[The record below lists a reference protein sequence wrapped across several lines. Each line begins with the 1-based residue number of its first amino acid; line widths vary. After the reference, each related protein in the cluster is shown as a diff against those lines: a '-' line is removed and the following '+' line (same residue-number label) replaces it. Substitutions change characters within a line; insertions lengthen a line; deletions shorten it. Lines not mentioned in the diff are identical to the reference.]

1 MKKIITAIGNE
12 NLNNILKKDNN
23 IEIVINDIQY
33 KEGII
38 EILEENPDIDF
49 IILNNLIQ
57 GEISTEELV
66 NKIIKINKKI
76 KIILI
81 LEKYEELTENSLY
94 NLGIYKII
102 YNNKISVQELLKIIN
117 ENNKITEEDKILKIN
132 IFEKKNHK
140 KEIIKNNNIVKY
152 KFKVD
157 SNNTEKQKNNKL
169 IKIILNK
176 LSKNKRNKTKQYYPK
191 IITVIGP
198 NGVGK
203 SIISINLAK
212 INIYSK
218 NKILLVDFS
227 HINNSICTILG
238 IKKYPKNN
246 SENILENIIKVNKK
260 IDFILY
266 KFLINSE
273 NKIDLLKINEI
284 KNKYDLIIIDFEKNA
299 SPEIIKNIINISNF
313 IMFISDTNFS
323 EISKSINLLKI
334 FINKY
339 KIDKNKFN
347 ILFNKYNSESLNLK
361 LLKKIF
367 MEFNIIGHLN
377 YNKNYNKLINKNKK
391 NFGSQRKIRKEYLN
405 INKKISIKNI
415 YLGKENLWS

>member
-1 MKKIITAIGNE
+1 M
-12 NLNNILKKDNN
+12 
-23 IEIVINDIQY
+23 
-33 KEGII
+33 
-38 EILEENPDIDF
+38 
-49 IILNNLIQ
+49 LI
-57 GEISTEELV
+57 
-66 NKIIKINKKI
+66 
-76 KIILI
+76 
-81 LEKYEELTENSLY
+81 
-94 NLGIYKII
+94 
-102 YNNKISVQELLKIIN
+102 
-117 ENNKITEEDKILKIN
+117 
-132 IFEKKNHK
+132 
-140 KEIIKNNNIVKY
+140 
-152 KFKVD
+152 
-157 SNNTEKQKNNKL
+157 
-169 IKIILNK
+169 
-176 LSKNKRNKTKQYYPK
+176 
-191 IITVIGP
+191 
-198 NGVGK
+198 
-203 SIISINLAK
+203 
-212 INIYSK
+212 
-218 NKILLVDFS
+218 DFS

-238 IKKYPKNN
+238 IKKYPKNK
-246 SENILENIIKVNKK
+246 SDNILENIIKVNKK
-260 IDFILY
+260 IDFLLY
-266 KFLINSE
+266 KFLVNSE
-273 NKIDLLKINEI
+273 NKIDLLKINQI
-284 KNKYDLIIIDFEKNA
+284 KNRYDLIIIDFEKDA